1 MEKEYADKD
10 LRTQIQVEKKR
21 IELALQDATARTL
34 LEDKTIPLKKEIKS
48 LKIRL
53 TNALK
58 QRDEWALKYANVMSK
73 KNENISCST
82 QQIVVEQ

>member
-1 MEKEYADKD
+1 MEKKYADKD

-73 KNENISCST
+73 KNENISCAT